1 MPSPVE
7 SGQEIMVP
15 LFDAESAGAPVHV
28 NWQQNM
34 SQRKADY
41 YALTADNITTGEQVP
56 FFIAAEYYKSSTKAN
71 PGHITKVGELVEG
84 GELALYL
91 TRHPAVLIGCPKE
104 GYKLKVNDRLQYGQ
118 KNAQGELRF
127 IVYHDKERKPYQHRF
142 IETAVGSATAG
153 KAAEMAK
160 AFGVGAAG
168 DQIMDHLKAIVGD
181 NLHTF

>member
-1 MPSPVE
+1 MPSPVA

-15 LFDAESAGAPVHV
+15 LFNAESAGALVHV
-28 NWQQNM
+28 NWQQNL

-56 FFIAAEYYKSSTKAN
+56 FFIAAEYYKSSMAAN
-71 PGHITKVGELVEG
+71 PNHITKIGELIEG
-84 GELALYL
+84 
-91 TRHPAVLIGCPKE
+91 E
-104 GYKLKVNDRLQYGQ
+104 GYKLKVDNRLQYGQ

-127 IVYHDKERKPYQHRF
+127 IVYHDKGAQTLP
-142 IETAVGSATAG
+142 AG

-168 DQIMDHLKAIVGD
+168 DQLMNQVKAFVGD
-181 NLHTF
+181 YLHTF

>member
-41 YALTADNITTGEQVP
+41 YALTADTPPQVP

-71 PGHITKVGELVEG
+71 PSHITKVGEPVEG
-84 GELALYL
+84 
-91 TRHPAVLIGCPKE
+91 E

-160 AFGVGAAG
+160 AFGVGVVG

-181 NLHTF
+181 YLHTF

>member
-1 MPSPVE
+1 MPSAVE

-15 LFDAESAGAPVHV
+15 LFSAESAGAPVHV
-28 NWQQNM
+28 NWQQNL

-56 FFIAAEYYKSSTKAN
+56 FFIAAEYYKSSTVAN
-71 PGHITKVGELVEG
+71 PNHITKVGELVEG
-84 GELALYL
+84 
-91 TRHPAVLIGCPKE
+91 E
-104 GYKLKVNDRLQYGQ
+104 GYKFKVNDKLQHGQ

-160 AFGVGAAG
+160 AFGLGAVG
-168 DQIMDHLKAIVGD
+168 DQIMDNLKGIVGD
-181 NLHTF
+181 YLHTF

>member
-1 MPSPVE
+1 MPSAVE
-7 SGQEIMVP
+7 SGQEIMIP

-28 NWQQNM
+28 NWQQNLY
-34 SQRKADY
+34 QRKADY
-41 YALTADNITTGEQVP
+41 YALTADNITTGLVAVP

-71 PGHITKVGELVEG
+71 PSHITKVGELVEG
-84 GELALYL
+84 
-91 TRHPAVLIGCPKE
+91 E

-168 DQIMDHLKAIVGD
+168 DQIMDQLKAIVGD
-181 NLHTF
+181 YLHTF

>member
-1 MPSPVE
+1 MPSPVA

-15 LFDAESAGAPVHV
+15 LFNAESAGALVHV

-56 FFIAAEYYKSSTKAN
+56 FFIAAEYYKTSMAAN
-71 PGHITKVGELVEG
+71 PNHITKVGELIEG
-84 GELALYL
+84 
-91 TRHPAVLIGCPKE
+91 E
-104 GYKLKVNDRLQYGQ
+104 GYKLKVDNRFQYGQ

-127 IVYHDKERKPYQHRF
+127 VVYHDKERKPYQHHF
-142 IETAVGSATAG
+142 IETAVGSVTAG

-160 AFGVGAAG
+160 MFGVGSAG
-168 DQIMDHLKAIVGD
+168 NQIMSQVKAFVGD
-181 NLHTF
+181 YLHTF

>member
-71 PGHITKVGELVEG
+71 PSHITKVGELVEG
-84 GELALYL
+84 
-91 TRHPAVLIGCPKE
+91 E

-118 KNAQGELRF
+118 RNPQGELRF
-127 IVYHDKERKPYQHRF
+127 IVYHDKERRPYQHRF

-168 DQIMDHLKAIVGD
+168 DQIMDHLKCIVGD
-181 NLHTF
+181 YLHTF

>member
-71 PGHITKVGELVEG
+71 PNHITKVGELVEG
-84 GELALYL
+84 
-91 TRHPAVLIGCPKE
+91 E

-127 IVYHDKERKPYQHRF
+127 IVYHDKERKPYQVDRCWF
-142 IETAVGSATAG
+142 CDGRQG
-153 KAAEMAK
+153 AEMAK

-181 NLHTF
+181 YLHTF

>member
-41 YALTADNITTGEQVP
+41 YALTADNITTGSFLHRRRVIQEQH
-56 FFIAAEYYKSSTKAN
+56 E
-71 PGHITKVGELVEG
+71 GEPEPHHQG
-84 GELALYL
+84 RR
-91 TRHPAVLIGCPKE
+91 TRRG
-104 GYKLKVNDRLQYGQ
+104 RLQYGQ

>member
-15 LFDAESAGAPVHV
+15 FFDAEGAGAPVHV

-71 PGHITKVGELVEG
+71 PSHITKVGELVEG
-84 GELALYL
+84 
-91 TRHPAVLIGCPKE
+91 E
-104 GYKLKVNDRLQYGQ
+104 GYKLK
-118 KNAQGELRF
+118 LRF

-160 AFGVGAAG
+160 AFGVGVVG
-168 DQIMDHLKAIVGD
+168 DQIMDHLKGIVGD
-181 NLHTF
+181 SLHTF